1 MKATNNKA
9 VRIGYIRFSGYLA
22 TTVALTVGIVFF
34 FMKTSSI
41 EVKNI
46 LDKTK
51 EYDEIY
57 MKQLALTA
65 SMDSIYQYTSLLN
78 TSPKINDL
86 LLQSIISNKKM
97 TMQDRLHSMDAKDCL
112 LFRKIINDLNRFLS
126 IKDSIRII
134 AIQEELTRNDL
145 LRCVEENKQ
154 ASRKLSAGG
163 LTFEKK

>member
-9 VRIGYIRFSGYLA
+9 VRIGYLRFSGYLA

-41 EVKNI
+41 EVKYI

-57 MKQLALTA
+57 MKQLALTT
-65 SMDSIYQYTSLLN
+65 SVDSIYQYTSLLN

-97 TMQDRLHSMDAKDCL
+97 KMQDRLNSMDAKDCL
-112 LFRKIINDLNRFLS
+112 LFRKITNDLNRFLS

-134 AIQEELTRNDL
+134 AMQEELTRNDL

-154 ASRKLSAGG
+154 VSRRLSAGG